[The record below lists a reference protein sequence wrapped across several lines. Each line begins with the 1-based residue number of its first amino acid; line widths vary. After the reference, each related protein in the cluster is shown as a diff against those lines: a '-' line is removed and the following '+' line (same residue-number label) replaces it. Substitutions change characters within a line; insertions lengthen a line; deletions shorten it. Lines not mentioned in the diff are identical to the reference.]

1 MNSLE
6 TAEGHLERVDRA
18 LNAIYGRLRVSQQ
31 PADRYYMLILQE
43 ASIRVAKARFEL
55 SQLNTLEIESR
66 W

>member
-6 TAEGHLERVDRA
+6 TAQGHLERVDKA
-18 LNAIYGRLRVSQQ
+18 LNATHGRLRVSEQ
-31 PADRYYMLILQE
+31 PADRYYMLTLQE
-43 ASIRVAKARFEL
+43 ASIRVAKARHEL